1 MMPRNIANFDAYKPI
16 NVSVIMA
23 THSTAVVMGASS
35 GLGAA
40 VARLLAA
47 RGWRVGIAARR
58 ADALERIKEEFAP
71 GQIEAEVIDV
81 NSTDAPLRLN
91 ALITRLG
98 GGIDLYFHSSGVGK
112 QNQRLDAEV
121 ELATVETNV
130 TGFTRMVTAVF
141 NRMASSG
148 RPGHIAVISS
158 VAGTKGLGA
167 APSYSASKAFD
178 SCYIQALEHLA
189 RMRRL
194 PISFTDVRPGF
205 VATPLLNGA
214 PYPMLMDC
222 GHAAR
227 CIVRA
232 VLARRHVAVV
242 DWRWRVLVAV
252 WRRVPRWLWR
262 RLRISAAD

>member
-1 MMPRNIANFDAYKPI
+1 MT
-16 NVSVIMA
+16 

-58 ADALERIKEEFAP
+58 AQALERVKSEFAP

-81 NSTDAPLRLN
+81 NDPSAPLRLN
-91 ALITRLG
+91 ALIDRL
-98 GGIDLYFHSSGVGK
+98 GGIDLYFHSSGVGW
-112 QNQRLDAEV
+112 QNQQLDAAV
-121 ELATVETNV
+121 ELSTVETNV
-130 TGFTRMVTAVF
+130 AGFTRMVTAAF
-141 NRMASSG
+141 NRMAQDG

-158 VAGTKGLGA
+158 VAGTKGLGP
-167 APSYSASKAFD
+167 APAYSASKAFD
-178 SCYIQALEHLA
+178 SCYIQALEQLA

-227 CIVRA
+227 CIVGA

-242 DWRWRVLVAV
+242 DWRWSVLVAL
-252 WRRVPRWLWR
+252 WRSMPRWLWR
-262 RLRISAAD
+262 RLKISAAESR

>member
-16 NVSVIMA
+16 KVSVIMT

-58 ADALERIKEEFAP
+58 AEALERIRAEFAT

-91 ALITRLG
+91 ELIDRL
-98 GGIDLYFHSSGVGK
+98 GGIDLYFHSSGVGRH
-112 QNQRLDAEV
+112 NQQLDAAV

-130 TGFTRMVTAVF
+130 TGFTRMVTAAF
-141 NRMASSG
+141 NRMASGG

-158 VAGTKGLGA
+158 VAGTKGLGV

-178 SCYIQALEHLA
+178 SCYIQALEQLA

-262 RLRISAAD
+262 RIRFGVA